1 MKVLETKMVE
11 IARINI
17 GAFRIRNESG
27 RAVELVG
34 SLRSTGQLH
43 PVIGRPA
50 SHDRYDL
57 ICGHIRVRAQ
67 KLAGNSKV
75 EMKIVECEDR
85 DAWIT
90 AVGENMARTD
100 MSPAEKEGAVALMES
115 LGWKSQREMALTIG
129 IDPSYASRLLSA
141 HEFRTK
147 YKIGHEVN
155 TRTINDSEVIDAPHV
170 RVVLLK
176 MVEAGEVAPS
186 RVRHI
191 SQSLAEKKAVLS
203 KLDDL
208 GIRTF
213 ILAPKQGFR
222 DSDGTA
228 SSEKTNYALTRIFER
243 FVEAIDAEPDPAERA
258 RIAQLGVNFLS
269 QYTRPAGTV
278 SREDDDA

>member
-1 MKVLETKMVE
+1 MHRLVDVALSSYVHGSSLCDKLG
-11 IARINI
+11 RID
-17 GAFRIRNESG
+17 S
-27 RAVELVG
+27 
-34 SLRSTGQLH
+34 
-43 PVIGRPA
+43 
-50 SHDRYDL
+50 
-57 ICGHIRVRAQ
+57 
-67 KLAGNSKV
+67 LAGNIWMV
-75 EMKIVECEDR
+75 DIPE
-85 DAWIT
+85 
-90 AVGENMARTD
+90 
-100 MSPAEKEGAVALMES
+100 
-115 LGWKSQREMALTIG
+115 
-129 IDPSYASRLLSA
+129 
-141 HEFRTK
+141 K

-243 FVEAIDAEPDPAERA
+243 FVEATEAADPAERA
-258 RIAQLGVNFLS
+258 RIAELGMNFLS
-269 QYTRPAGTV
+269 QYARPAE
-278 SREDDDA
+278 SDPREET